1 MLSLDRRFLQFDIDN
16 VQGDP
21 VSKHMSKFK
30 RTSSHPY
37 TLITVSTPL
46 AELEEFLKT
55 NIFALGA
62 LYEWYLLK
70 NFSRAYL
77 QWQTVNGSSSWQLLR
92 HKI

>member
-1 MLSLDRRFLQFDIDN
+1 MLSLDYCFLQLDSDSFQD
-16 VQGDP
+16 DP

-62 LYEWYLLK
+62 LHEW
-70 NFSRAYL
+70 F
-77 QWQTVNGSSSWQLLR
+77 TSSVFLEHIHSDR
-92 HKI
+92 H